1 METAIK
7 ETKETGTKAVKTGWA
22 KWGSRFYAFLT
33 MGGFLVILVVI
44 VGILMAISILC
55 HKPEVTILGPKA
67 NYVAKAGDSYEI
79 LWKTELAE
87 SEFGAMVTLEFSKDG
102 GKSWEKIEENV
113 PNSGK
118 YMWKVPKVDSTQCK
132 VRISSKSKPGR
143 YRGTSEVF
151 SVK

>member
-1 METAIK
+1 M
-7 ETKETGTKAVKTGWA
+7 ETGTTEKKETSTKEVKTGWA
-22 KWGSRFYAFLT
+22 KWGSRFYAFMS
-33 MGGFLVILVVI
+33 MGGILVILVVI
-44 VGILMAISILC
+44 VGIVMAISILC
-55 HKPEVTILGPKA
+55 HKPEVTILSPKP
-67 NYVAKAGDSYEI
+67 NYVVKAEDSYEI

-87 SEFGAMVTLEFSKDG
+87 SQFGARVTVEFSKDG